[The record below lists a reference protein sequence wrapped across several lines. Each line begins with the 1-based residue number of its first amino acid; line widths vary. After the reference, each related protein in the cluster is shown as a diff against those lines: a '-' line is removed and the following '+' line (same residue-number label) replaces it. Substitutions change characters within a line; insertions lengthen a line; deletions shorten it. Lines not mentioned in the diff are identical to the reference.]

1 MTKMKNHRL
10 MGLFSDFDEA
20 HDAIASIRQN
30 AVPGLTVDEVFM
42 ESPIE
47 HPEVEDILG
56 ERPVHVQKFTLFG
69 ALFGV
74 TFGFLFLAGAQAT
87 FIVQP
92 QGGKPV
98 IPLPSNF
105 VLMYEM
111 LIFFAVW
118 LTFFS
123 FLFLAGLF
131 KKRSGIYSEK
141 ISLDQVAI
149 IVEVDEGNVDPVK
162 QLFQKHKV
170 LEIREEVIQ

>member
-1 MTKMKNHRL
+1 MSKKRM

-20 HDAIASIRQN
+20 HDAIADIRRN
-30 AVPGLTVDEVFM
+30 GVPGVTVDNVTM
-42 ESPIE
+42 RSPIE
-47 HPEVEDILG
+47 HPEVEEILG
-56 ERPVHVQKFTLFG
+56 ERPVHIQKFTLFG
-69 ALFGV
+69 AVFGV

-87 FIVQP
+87 FLVQP

-123 FLFLAGLF
+123 FLFLSGLF
-131 KKRSGIYSEK
+131 KKHTMYSEK
-141 ISLDQVAI
+141 VSLDQVAI
-149 IVEVDEGNVDPVK
+149 IVEVDESLSESVSALY
-162 QLFQKHKV
+162 QRHKV
-170 LEIREEVIQ
+170 LEIREEVVQ